1 MPKTTRDGQ
10 PKPEELPG
18 TLRRSPKKAQ
28 DTFAQAHDSALQ
40 QYGDEGRANRVAWAA
55 VKHMFEKVG
64 DHWEFKDHKG
74 PSDPRSKNPLARE
87 GRGRTF
93 GGVDYEGH
101 TKQELYDRA
110 AKLNV
115 RGRSTMTKAELADA
129 IARKQD

>member
-1 MPKTTRDGQ
+1 MPKTTRGGE

-28 DTFAQAHDSALQ
+28 DTFAQAHDSALD
-40 QYGDEGRANRVAWAA
+40 QYGDEQRAHRVAWAA

-64 DHWEFKDHKG
+64 NRWQYKDHKG
-74 PSDPRSKNPLARE
+74 PSDPRSANPRARE

-101 TKQELYDRA
+101 TKQELYERA
-110 AKLNV
+110 ARLGV
-115 RGRSTMTKAELADA
+115 PGRSTMSKAELAEA

>member
-1 MPKTTRDGQ
+1 MAKTTRGGE

-28 DTFAQAHDSALQ
+28 DTFAQAHDSALD
-40 QYGDEGRANRVAWAA
+40 QYGDEQRAHRVAWAA

-64 DHWEFKDHKG
+64 NRWQYKDHKG
-74 PSDPRSKNPLARE
+74 PSDPRSANPRARE

-101 TKQELYDRA
+101 TKQELYERA
-110 AKLNV
+110 AKLGV
-115 RGRSTMTKAELADA
+115 PGRSKMSKAELAEA